1 MAGLR
6 KGKCYA
12 HVKRAFT
19 RKSKYKSK
27 NYVKGVPPSKIA
39 RFESGNPHGE
49 YSHQVDLV
57 ALQPVQLRHNAL
69 ESSRQIITRR
79 LDRLLNKDFLI
90 KLRAHPHHI
99 LRENKILSG
108 AQSDRMSTGMAHS
121 YGKPIGTAAQVI
133 KGKAIF
139 TVYVNEVSIEKA
151 KEALKMAP
159 SRLPGSYTIT
169 SSKRK

>member
-6 KGKCYA
+6 KGKCYTRI
-12 HVKRAFT
+12 KRAFT

-27 NYVKGVPPSKIA
+27 SYVKGIPPSKIA
-39 RFESGNPHGE
+39 RFESGNPHGD
-49 YSHQVDLV
+49 YPYQVDLV
-57 ALQPVQLRHNAL
+57 ALKPVQLRHNAL
-69 ESSRQIITRR
+69 ESSRQVITRR
-79 LDRLLNKDFLI
+79 LDKYLSRDFLI

-121 YGKPIGTAAQVI
+121 YGRPIGVAAQI
-133 KGKAIF
+133 PKGTVVF
-139 TVYVNEVSIEKA
+139 SVYVKEEHIEKA

-159 SRLPGSYTIT
+159 ARLPGSYTIV
-169 SSKRK
+169 SNKRK